1 MDRSKG
7 RLEGR
12 VAIVIGAGSIGPG
25 WGNGKATAVRFAQEG
40 ASVVA
45 VDVNL
50 ASAEETRALIEAD
63 GGRAIACEADVT
75 KADQIRAVL
84 DECLQ
89 TFGAVDILQ
98 NNVGTNVASA
108 TVDLSEEDWHRVMDI
123 NLTSMFLTSR
133 AVLPHMERQGRGVIL
148 NISSV
153 AAIRYARI
161 PYVAYSSSKAA
172 VIALSRTIALEYAKR
187 GVRVNT
193 ILPGLMKTPM
203 VYATLSAAYAKNVDE
218 IDAERAAQVPMG
230 RMGDAWDVANASL
243 FLASDEAK
251 FITGTELI
259 VDGGMQGSTG

>member
-1 MDRSKG
+1 MNESKG

-40 ASVVA
+40 ARIVA
-45 VDVNL
+45 VDRNL
-50 ASAEETRALIEAD
+50 QAAEETKTLIEAE
-63 GGRAIACEADVT
+63 GGQAIACEADAT
-75 KADQIRAVL
+75 KADQIKVVVDR
-84 DECLQ
+84 CLS
-89 TFGAVDILQ
+89 TYGAVDILQ
-98 NNVGTNVASA
+98 NNVGTNIAGP
-108 TVDLSEEDWHRVMDI
+108 TVDLSEDDWHRVMDI
-123 NLTSMFLTSR
+123 NLTSMFLTCK
-133 AVLPHMERQGRGVIL
+133 AVLPHMERQRRGVIL

-161 PYVAYSSSKAA
+161 PYVAYSSSKAG
-172 VIALSRTIALEYAKR
+172 VIALSRTIALEYAMR

-193 ILPGLMKTPM
+193 ILPGLLKTPM
-203 VYATLSAAYAKNVDE
+203 VYATLSNAYAKSADQ

-251 FITGTELI
+251 FITGTELVI
-259 VDGGMQGSTG
+259 DGGMQGSTG

>member
-1 MDRSKG
+1 MQGNK

-40 ASVVA
+40 ARVVA

-50 ASAEETRALIEAD
+50 DAAQETCALIEAE
-63 GGRAIACEADVT
+63 GGESIACKADVT
-75 KADQIRAVL
+75 QADQIQGVVDR
-84 DECLQ
+84 CLE
-89 TFGAVDILQ
+89 TYGAVDILQ
-98 NNVGTNVASA
+98 NNVGTNIAGP
-108 TVDLSEEDWHRVMDI
+108 TVELSEEGWHRVMDV
-123 NLTSMFLTSR
+123 NLTSMFLTSK
-133 AVLPHMERQGRGVIL
+133 AVLPHMERQGRGAIV

-161 PYVAYSSSKAA
+161 PYVAYASSKAA

-193 ILPGLMKTPM
+193 ILPGLLKTPM
-203 VYATLSAAYAKNVDE
+203 VYATLSDAYSKSVEE

-230 RMGDAWDVANASL
+230 RMGDAWDVANAAL

-259 VDGGMQGSTG
+259 IDGGMQGSTG